1 MPFVLDCSV
10 TMAWVFRDEATD
22 GTDRLRDMLGENR
35 ALVPA
40 LWPTE
45 TANALLAATRRKR
58 IEREEWPRLRMQ
70 LDALPI
76 DVDPVSPARAWGPRS
91 ISRRSMTLRSTTRR
105 TSNSP
110 CEVVFRSPRWIALS
124 APPRGRRGAGCR
136 RSSEQGKKHG
146 CRVVVDGDS
155 LAPARYAGSFR

>member
-22 GTDRLRDMLGENR
+22 ATDRLRDMLGKNR

-45 TANALLAATRRKR
+45 TANALLAATRR

-76 DVDPVSPARAWGPRS
+76 DVDPVSPARAWRPALDLAAVHDLTVYDATYLELAMRS
-91 ISRRSMTLRSTTRR
+91 GLPLATLDRALR
-105 TSNSP
+105 TAARA
-110 CEVVFRSPRWIALS
+110 E
-124 APPRGRRGAGCR
+124 GCR
-136 RSSEQGKKHG
+136 MPTFE
-146 CRVVVDGDS
+146 
-155 LAPARYAGSFR
+155 